1 MDTTLSMPNIFCIL
15 VVEIEL
21 LSLPCDA
28 ADSSVSRMGCDSS
41 ILFLYVFTCTLH
53 ARSPSDKQLSFGG
66 PLHSSDEK
74 RVVLEVR

>member
-1 MDTTLSMPNIFCIL
+1 MCGYNL
-15 VVEIEL
+15 VNAQYFLYISVEIEL

-53 ARSPSDKQLSFGG
+53 ARSPSDKQLSFGKT
-66 PLHSSDEK
+66 PSAL
-74 RVVLEVR
+74 

>member
-41 ILFLYVFTCTLH
+41 ILFLYVGLPHMCGDNKGVHTVKV
-53 ARSPSDKQLSFGG
+53 SPLVFIG
-66 PLHSSDEK
+66 
-74 RVVLEVR
+74 VN